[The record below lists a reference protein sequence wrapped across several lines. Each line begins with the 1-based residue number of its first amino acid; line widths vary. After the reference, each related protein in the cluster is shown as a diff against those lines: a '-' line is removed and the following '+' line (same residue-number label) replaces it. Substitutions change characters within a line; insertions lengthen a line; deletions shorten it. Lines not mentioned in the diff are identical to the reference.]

1 MCKREKEVLLLRME
15 WAAGGG
21 EDRSVCDKAN
31 YLETL
36 TDWGGAIGGEE
47 GRGRKWED
55 GRVGWR
61 KEAENLLLSLLKN
74 DFLTLETTSYDFKLC
89 G

>member
-36 TDWGGAIGGEE
+36 TDWGDAIGGEE

-55 GRVGWR
+55 GRVGWGKGGR
-61 KEAENLLLSLLKN
+61 KPLVVAIKERLLDAGN
-74 DFLTLETTSYDFKLC
+74 YFV
-89 G
+89 

>member
-47 GRGRKWED
+47 GRGRNWED
-55 GRVGWR
+55 GSVGRGKGGR
-61 KEAENLLLSLLKN
+61 KPLVIAIIERLLDAGN
-74 DFLTLETTSYDFKLC
+74 YFV
-89 G
+89 